1 VTVPAWASR
10 LNGNA
15 RRVADALRAH
25 GPRTRAELIVLTGL
39 SRPTVSASLA
49 DLAAAGLVRE
59 ESGPPAGPA
68 GGRPAAVVR
77 LARPAGVAVGVDIG
91 RSHVRV
97 AVADL
102 GHTMLADREARLPF
116 GADEHPWEVLDRAVD
131 LVDET
136 LAGVDSDR
144 SAVVAVGLGVPAP
157 ITRTGHI
164 GAPALLPG
172 WAGLV
177 PAAEFGRRLD
187 LPVRADNDANVGALG
202 EYVWGAGRDC
212 ADLVY
217 VKVGTG
223 IGAGIVLDGRLY
235 RGTAGVAGE
244 LGHVTLNARGPVC
257 RCGNRGCLE
266 LTAGGRALLEH
277 ARTSHPNLR
286 DLAELIR
293 LGTTGDVGCR
303 RLLVDAGMQLGV
315 AMGGLVNLINPDRI
329 VLGGELGA
337 ATELLL
343 EPLRRGLADT
353 AMPAAVESV
362 QVVPAQLGE
371 RASALGAVALALN
384 SPADSL
390 SFSSFVGGRG

>member
-1 VTVPAWASR
+1 MRSVTVPPRPAVLWTSR

-15 RRVADALRAH
+15 RRVADVLRTQ
-25 GPRTRAELIVLTGL
+25 GPRTRAELIALTGL
-39 SRPTVSASLA
+39 SRPTVSTCVN

-77 LARPAGVAVGVDIG
+77 LARPAGLAVGVDIG
-91 RSHVRV
+91 RSHIRV

-102 GHTMLADREARLPF
+102 GHTLLADREARLPF
-116 GADEHPWEVLDRAVD
+116 EADERPWDFLDRGVE

-136 LAGVDSDR
+136 LRGVEADR
-144 SAVVAVGLGVPAP
+144 STVVAVGLGVPAP

-172 WAGLV
+172 WADLV
-177 PAAEFGRRLD
+177 PADELGRRLQ
-187 LPVRADNDANVGALG
+187 LPVWADNDANVGALG

-223 IGAGIVLDGRLY
+223 IGAGIVLEGRLY
-235 RGTAGVAGE
+235 RGAAGVAGE
-244 LGHVTLNARGPVC
+244 LGHVTLDARGPIC
-257 RCGNRGCLE
+257 RCGNRGCVE
-266 LTAGGRALLEH
+266 LTVGGRALLEH
-277 ARTSHPNLR
+277 ARASYPDLR
-286 DLAELIR
+286 DLSELIR
-293 LGTTGDVGCR
+293 LAINGDPGCR
-303 RLLVDAGMQLGV
+303 RLLVDAGHQLGV
-315 AMGGLVNLINPDRI
+315 AMGGLVNLVNPDRI

-337 ATELLL
+337 ATDLLL

-353 AMPAAVESV
+353 AMPAAVDAV
-362 QVVPAQLGE
+362 QVLPAQLGE
-371 RASALGAVALALN
+371 RAAAFGAVALALS
-384 SPADSL
+384 SPL
-390 SFSSFVGGRG
+390 PVPR